1 MHAYTH
7 MDINILICTIGYTMA
22 KGEEWGNP
30 IREEALVRQGNEKC
44 YQY

>member
-1 MHAYTH
+1 
-7 MDINILICTIGYTMA
+7 MA

-44 YQY
+44 YQYRKKNIASYSIVDHVCIYL